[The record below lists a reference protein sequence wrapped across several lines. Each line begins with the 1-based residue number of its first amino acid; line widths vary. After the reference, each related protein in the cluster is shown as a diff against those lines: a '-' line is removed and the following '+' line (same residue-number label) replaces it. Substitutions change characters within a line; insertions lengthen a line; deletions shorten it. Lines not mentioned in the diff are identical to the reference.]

1 MSIRVRE
8 IKQVNDRTLGIT
20 WTDGRH
26 DDFDVVQLRRKCPC
40 AMCIDEWTGE
50 KRLNPEDVHETIRPV
65 RVDSVGAYAMNIR
78 FNDGHGSGY
87 YTFNYLRK
95 LAQ

>member
-1 MSIRVRE
+1 MSIRVRN

-20 WTDGRH
+20 WSDGREDQH
-26 DDFDVVQLRRKCPC
+26 DVVELRRKCPC
-40 AMCIDEWTGE
+40 AACIDEWTGE
-50 KRLNPEDVHETIRPV
+50 KRLKPEDVSEDVRPK
-65 RVDSVGAYAMNIR
+65 RIDSVGAYAMCIK
-78 FNDGHGSGY
+78 FSDGHGTGY